1 LVDEVA
7 MLIHPHLVGSIT
19 PRSCFRAP
27 DLTSEEGVIQLK
39 LAELERLENDL
50 VWVLYEVIRQ

>member
-1 LVDEVA
+1 